1 MLKKTAVYGVIATA
15 AIGFTLGSAP
25 AQASTLPIV
34 PAGTPLAT
42 YVDRLLSVKR
52 VNATNVAALASRVIP
67 PGLPIAIS

>member
-1 MLKKTAVYGVIATA
+1 MPQKIAAYGVIATA

-42 YVDRLLSVKR
+42 YVDRILSGNPL
-52 VNATNVAALASRVIP
+52 NATNVPALASRVIP
-67 PGLPIAIS
+67 PGLPMKIS